1 MTKTLTNLQIVEI
14 LRKLN
19 SPESFLHSQTK
30 YPVSFLW
37 KVNGN
42 IKKLSAIHDRIA
54 EEEQRINTEYSTEER
69 AITDEN
75 GVRIKEEY
83 REAFIA
89 EKNEL
94 FSIENNIEI
103 DTLALADIEHL
114 EFSPAEFGS
123 LEFMLDDGCDIIE

>member
-1 MTKTLTNLQIVEI
+1 MTKTLTNYQIVEI

-19 SPESFLHSQTK
+19 SPESFLHSKTK

-54 EEEQRINTEYSTEER
+54 EEEQRINGEYISAGKTQDDEEH
-69 AITDEN
+69 TL
-75 GVRIKEEY
+75 KEEY
-83 REAFIA
+83 KGEFIK
-89 EKNEL
+89 EKEEL
-94 FSIENNIEI
+94 YKIENTVDI

-114 EFSPAEFGS
+114 EFSPVEFGS

>member
-1 MTKTLTNLQIVEI
+1 MTKTLTNYQVVEI

-19 SPESFLHSQTK
+19 SPESFLHSSTK

-42 IKKLSAIHDRIA
+42 IKKLSAINDRIA
-54 EEEQRINTEYSTEER
+54 EEEQRINAEYSTEER

-94 FSIENNIEI
+94 FNISNDIEI
-103 DTLALADIEHL
+103 DTLAFADIENL
-114 EFSPAEFGS
+114 EFSPAEFDSIG
-123 LEFMLDDGCDIIE
+123 FMLEE

>member
-1 MTKTLTNLQIVEI
+1 MTKTLTNYQVVEI

-19 SPESFLHSQTK
+19 SPESFLHSSTK

-42 IKKLSAIHDRIA
+42 IKKLSAINDRIA
-54 EEEQRINTEYSTEER
+54 EEEQRINAEYSTEER
-69 AITDEN
+69 AITDDN

-83 REAFIA
+83 QEGFVK
-89 EKNEL
+89 EKTEL

-114 EFSPAEFGS
+114 EFSPAEFDSIG
-123 LEFMLDDGCDIIE
+123 FMLEE

>member
-1 MTKTLTNLQIVEI
+1 MTKTLTNYQITEI

-19 SPESFLHSQTK
+19 SPDSFLHSSTK

-42 IKKLSAIHDRIA
+42 IKKLSAINDRIA
-54 EEEQRINTEYSTEER
+54 EEEQRINAEYSTEER
-69 AITDEN
+69 AVTDEN
-75 GVRIKEEY
+75 GARIKEEY
-83 REAFIA
+83 RDSFIA

-103 DTLALADIEHL
+103 DTIAFADIENL

-123 LEFMLDDGCDIIE
+123 LEFMLEDQG

>member
-1 MTKTLTNLQIVEI
+1 MTKTLTNYQIVEI

-54 EEEQRINTEYSTEER
+54 EEEQRINAEYSTEER
-69 AITDEN
+69 SVTDES
-75 GVRIKEEY
+75 GTRIKEEY
-83 REAFIA
+83 RDTFIA

-94 FSIENNIEI
+94 FNISNDIEI

-114 EFSPAEFGS
+114 EFSPAEFDSIG
-123 LEFMLDDGCDIIE
+123 FMLEE

>member
-1 MTKTLTNLQIVEI
+1 MTKTLTNYQIVEI

-42 IKKLSAIHDRIA
+42 IKKLSAINDRIA
-54 EEEQRINTEYSTEER
+54 EEEQRINAEYISAGKTQDDEEH
-69 AITDEN
+69 TL
-75 GVRIKEEY
+75 KEEY
-83 REAFIA
+83 KEEFI
-89 EKNEL
+89 KQKKEL
-94 FSIENNIEI
+94 YEIENEI
-103 DTLALADIEHL
+103 DLDTLAFADIEHL

-123 LEFMLDDGCDIIE
+123 LEFMIED

>member
-42 IKKLSAIHDRIA
+42 IKKLSAIHDRIV
-54 EEEQRINTEYSTEER
+54 EEDKRINNEYIAAGKTEQDEEHTLK
-69 AITDEN
+69 AEFKDGFLKE
-75 GVRIKEEY
+75 KEE
-83 REAFIA
+83 
-89 EKNEL
+89 L
-94 FSIENNIEI
+94 FAIENTVDL

-114 EFSPAEFGS
+114 EFLPAEFDSIG
-123 LEFMLDDGCDIIE
+123 FMLEQ

>member
-19 SPESFLHSQTK
+19 SPESFLHSSTK

-42 IKKLSAIHDRIA
+42 IKKLSAINDRIA
-54 EEEQRINTEYSTEER
+54 EEEQRINGEYSTEER
-69 AITDEN
+69 SVTDES
-75 GVRIKEEY
+75 GTRIKEEY
-83 REAFIA
+83 RDAFIA

-94 FSIENNIEI
+94 FNISNDIEI
-103 DTLALADIEHL
+103 NTLAFADIDNL
-114 EFSPAEFGS
+114 EFSPAEFDSIG
-123 LEFMLDDGCDIIE
+123 FMLEE

>member
-1 MTKTLTNLQIVEI
+1 MTKTLTNYQIVEI

-42 IKKLSAIHDRIA
+42 IKKLSAINDRIA
-54 EEEQRINTEYSTEER
+54 EEEQRINAEYSTEER
-69 AITDEN
+69 AITDES

-83 REAFIA
+83 QEGFVK
-89 EKNEL
+89 EKTEL
-94 FSIENNIEI
+94 FSISNDVDLDLIPIAMIEQ
-103 DTLALADIEHL
+103 L
-114 EFSPAEFGS
+114 EFTPSEFDS
-123 LEFMLDDGCDIIE
+123 ISVMVEE

>member
-1 MTKTLTNLQIVEI
+1 MTKTLTNYQIVEI

-42 IKKLSAIHDRIA
+42 IKRLSAINDRIA
-54 EEEQRINTEYSTEER
+54 EEEQRINGEYSTEER
-69 AITDEN
+69 AITDES

-83 REAFIA
+83 REGFIK

-94 FSIENNIEI
+94 FSISNEI
-103 DTLALADIEHL
+103 DLDMIPIAMIEQL
-114 EFSPAEFGS
+114 EFTPSEFDS
-123 LEFMLDDGCDIIE
+123 ISVMVEE

>member
-1 MTKTLTNLQIVEI
+1 MTKTLTNYQIVEI

-42 IKKLSAIHDRIA
+42 IKKLSAINDRIA
-54 EEEQRINTEYSTEER
+54 EEEQRINAEYSTEER
-69 AITDEN
+69 AITDES

-83 REAFIA
+83 REGFIK

-94 FSIENNIEI
+94 FSISNEI
-103 DTLALADIEHL
+103 DLDMIPIAMIEQL
-114 EFSPAEFGS
+114 EFTPSEFDS
-123 LEFMLDDGCDIIE
+123 ISVMVEE

>member
-19 SPESFLHSQTK
+19 SPESFLHSSTK

-75 GVRIKEEY
+75 GTRIKEEY
-83 REAFIA
+83 RDAFIA

-103 DTLALADIEHL
+103 DTLAFADIENL

-123 LEFMLDDGCDIIE
+123 LEFMIED

>member
-1 MTKTLTNLQIVEI
+1 MTKTLTNYQIVEI

-42 IKKLSAIHDRIA
+42 IKKLSAINDRIA
-54 EEEQRINTEYSTEER
+54 EEEQRINADYSTEER
-69 AITDEN
+69 AVTDEN

-83 REAFIA
+83 QEGFIK

-94 FSIENNIEI
+94 FSISNEI
-103 DTLALADIEHL
+103 DLDMIPIAMIEQL
-114 EFSPAEFGS
+114 EFTPSEFDS
-123 LEFMLDDGCDIIE
+123 ISMMVEE